1 MRSDCLDLCLTR
13 VVLLYKWIGCDL
25 VGGMR
30 VRPYSR
36 VKSCVIHSLLS
47 AAPFSLTVVPSIH
60 EVFTDQ
66 ICSPE
71 CFPPLSLRT
80 ILVDVVEGAFVW

>member
-1 MRSDCLDLCLTR
+1 M
-13 VVLLYKWIGCDL
+13 
-25 VGGMR
+25 
-30 VRPYSR
+30 RPYCR
-36 VKSCVIHSLLS
+36 VKSCVIHFLLS

-66 ICSPE
+66 ICSPADE
-71 CFPPLSLRT
+71 SRVLLMKCFPLLSLRT